1 MIWPASTHLR
11 SSSVFLSRIWSLSL
25 NEGWLWL
32 SWREVIRAP
41 AAQGDGKP
49 PRWDFSP
56 RWRPCCRPG
65 STMEGASG
73 SLPCSSVRRNV
84 AGAVPWCSCFHVAAE
99 FRAEDAECIFC
110 LLLWA
115 LWWNSA
121 PNTSC
126 FILYPG
132 DWARLSIWPTG
143 SSDGKD
149 PLLVC
154 LLLC

>member
-1 MIWPASTHLR
+1 MTSRQPHTVMWSMIWPASTHLR

-32 SWREVIRAP
+32 RGREVIRAP
-41 AAQGDGKP
+41 AVQGDGKT

-84 AGAVPWCSCFHVAAE
+84 ASAVPWWSCFHVAAE
-99 FRAEDAECIFC
+99 FRAEDAECIFVFFYELC
-110 LLLWA
+110 DETLHPTLPA
-115 LWWNSA
+115 LS
-121 PNTSC
+121 
-126 FILYPG
+126 FILV
-132 DWARLSIWPTG
+132 TG
-143 SSDGKD
+143 
-149 PLLVC
+149 LN
-154 LLLC
+154 

>member
-1 MIWPASTHLR
+1 MALSASFTKHLFNSFSSFRSLTKSASGNRELTSISCYPEFPTIPKIRMTSRQPHTVMWPLIWPASTHLR

-25 NEGWLWL
+25 KGDWLWL
-32 SWREVIRAP
+32 RGREVIRAP

-84 AGAVPWCSCFHVAAE
+84 ASAVPWCS
-99 FRAEDAECIFC
+99 
-110 LLLWA
+110 L
-115 LWWNSA
+115 NS
-121 PNTSC
+121 
-126 FILYPG
+126 G
-132 DWARLSIWPTG
+132 Q
-143 SSDGKD
+143 
-149 PLLVC
+149 
-154 LLLC
+154 